1 MGKNNR
7 DSLKTKGPKK
17 KQWQM
22 RKTDVTHKSGATRKS
37 KGPHAKA
44 RLHTQKQEDTC
55 ITKGTH
61 KTKWTHATP
70 EGHTQKQW
78 VRGKK
83 GTRTTAMKYMYNQAH

>member
-1 MGKNNR
+1 
-7 DSLKTKGPKK
+7 
-17 KQWQM
+17 M

-55 ITKGTH
+55 ITQGTH

-83 GTRTTAMKYMYNQAH
+83 GAQFQRDTYNSNEVHV